1 MVVERKLTVYL
12 LCYLLSFIFFF
23 LSRSA
28 IQEAMR
34 AVVGP
39 SPTNHQQQQ
48 YDQQQQYE
56 QQRLQQH
63 RQFAYHQKMK
73 ELAMQQHQQQQ
84 QQQRYKQKQ
93 RRSPRSSSSS
103 SVSRS
108 RSPRTNGTQQQRY
121 VALAPGR
128 DAVLKYQERQ
138 YRRQHNDQMRQYT
151 GHAEVIQ
158 QQQQQHDVNLAGN
171 RMKLGSRIRNARSWE
186 NGRRPHYHNN

>member
-1 MVVERKLTVYL
+1 
-12 LCYLLSFIFFF
+12 
-23 LSRSA
+23 
-28 IQEAMR
+28 
-34 AVVGP
+34 
-39 SPTNHQQQQ
+39 
-48 YDQQQQYE
+48 
-56 QQRLQQH
+56 
-63 RQFAYHQKMK
+63 
-73 ELAMQQHQQQQ
+73 MQQHQQQQ

-186 NGRRPHYHNN
+186 NGRRPHYHNNWGVIFVTPRHVYTRKLLIFSFFSIFTYLLELCMFFLFCQIPLNILKIK